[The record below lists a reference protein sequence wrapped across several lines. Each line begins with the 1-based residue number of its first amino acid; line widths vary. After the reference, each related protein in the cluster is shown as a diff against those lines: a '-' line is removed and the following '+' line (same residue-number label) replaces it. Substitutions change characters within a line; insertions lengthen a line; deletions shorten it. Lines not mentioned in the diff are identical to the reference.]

1 MAINERI
8 KKIRQELSLSQGEFA
23 EKINL
28 ARNSISRIENGSR
41 NPSERTIADICSAFK
56 VNYTWLKDG
65 EGDMFDTTSNDTVMT
80 LLKAEYELDEL
91 DVQIIERYLALS
103 PIERQVFK
111 DYIKK
116 MRNA

>member
-41 NPSERTIADICSAFK
+41 NPSERTIADICSTFK

-65 EGDMFDTTSNDTVMT
+65 EAV
-80 LLKAEYELDEL
+80 
-91 DVQIIERYLALS
+91 
-103 PIERQVFK
+103 
-111 DYIKK
+111 
-116 MRNA
+116 